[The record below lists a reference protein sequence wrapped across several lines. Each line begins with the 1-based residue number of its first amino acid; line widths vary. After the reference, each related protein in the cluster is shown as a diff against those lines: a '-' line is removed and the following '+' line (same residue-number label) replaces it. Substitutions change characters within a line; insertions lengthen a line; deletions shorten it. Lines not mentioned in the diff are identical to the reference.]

1 MSKLRVVY
9 SADRIGERLKEI
21 SAEIAKDYVDREL
34 VLVGMLKGAAF
45 FLADLARLIAR
56 PVDYEFVSVTSSIGA
71 HGEVVS
77 LTFATQ
83 VDVSDRHVLVLKD
96 VFHSGVTENYL
107 ITHLSQQ
114 NPASIEVA
122 ALVDKPQLRS
132 VNLSARYA
140 VFDDAPDGFLVGYGF
155 MPRQPPKSTPL
166 PFPPHVQ
173 IPIIRLPDPHRTP
186 PAVAAGF

>member
-1 MSKLRVVY
+1 VDDLRVLF
-9 SADRIGERLKEI
+9 SADEI
-21 SAEIAKDYVDREL
+21 RARVEEVAKAIAGDYRDRQL

-45 FLADLARLIAR
+45 FLADLARFIPR

-83 VDVSDRHVLVLKD
+83 VDVSDRHVLILKD

-114 NPASIEVA
+114 NPATIEVV

-132 VNLSARYA
+132 VNLSARYS
-140 VFDDAPDGFLVGYGF
+140 VFDDTPNGFLVGYGLG
-155 MPRQPPKSTPL
+155 PGHGEHTN
-166 PFPPHVQ
+166 
-173 IPIIRLPDPHRTP
+173 LPDLCI
-186 PAVAAGF
+186 VDEV

>member
-1 MSKLRVVY
+1 VSELRVLY
-9 SADRIGERLKEI
+9 SADEINARVKEM
-21 SAEIAKDYVDREL
+21 AAAIAASYQDRQL

-45 FLADLARLIAR
+45 FLADLARFIPR

-83 VDVSDRHVLVLKD
+83 VDVSGKHVLILKD
-96 VFHSGVTENYL
+96 VLHSGVTENYL

-114 NPASIEVA
+114 NPATIEVV

-132 VNLSARYA
+132 VNLTARYS
-140 VFDDAPDGFLVGYGF
+140 VFDDTPDGFLVGYGLG
-155 MPRQPPKSTPL
+155 PGHGEHTNR
-166 PFPPHVQ
+166 
-173 IPIIRLPDPHRTP
+173 PDLCILDE
-186 PAVAAGF
+186 A

>member
-1 MSKLRVVY
+1 MSELRVLY
-9 SADRIGERLKEI
+9 SADEI
-21 SAEIAKDYVDREL
+21 SARVKEMAAAIAATYQDRQL

-45 FLADLARLIAR
+45 FLADLARFIPR

-83 VDVSDRHVLVLKD
+83 VDVSGKHVLILKD
-96 VFHSGVTENYL
+96 VLHSGVTENYL

-114 NPASIEVA
+114 NPATIEVV

-132 VNLSARYA
+132 VNLTARYS
-140 VFDDAPDGFLVGYGF
+140 VFDDTPDGFLVGYGLG
-155 MPRQPPKSTPL
+155 PGHGEHTNR
-166 PFPPHVQ
+166 
-173 IPIIRLPDPHRTP
+173 PDLCILDE
-186 PAVAAGF
+186 A

>member
-1 MSKLRVVY
+1 VLF
-9 SADRIGERLKEI
+9 SAAEI
-21 SAEIAKDYVDREL
+21 SARVKEVAIAIADDYQDRQL

-45 FLADLARLIAR
+45 FLADLARLIPR
-56 PVDYEFVSVTSSIGA
+56 PVDYEFVSVTSSTGA

-83 VDVSDRHVLVLKD
+83 VDVSNKHVLILKD

-114 NPASIEVA
+114 NPATIEVV

-132 VNLSARYA
+132 VNLSARYSI
-140 VFDDAPDGFLVGYGF
+140 FDDIPEGFLVGYGLG
-155 MPRQPPKSTPL
+155 PGHGEYTN
-166 PFPPHVQ
+166 
-173 IPIIRLPDPHRTP
+173 RTDLCILDED
-186 PAVAAGF
+186 

>member
-1 MSKLRVVY
+1 MTELRVLY
-9 SADRIGERLKEI
+9 SADEI
-21 SAEIAKDYVDREL
+21 SARVKEVAAAIAASYQDRQL

-45 FLADLARLIAR
+45 FLADLARFIPR

-83 VDVSDRHVLVLKD
+83 VDVSGKHVLILKD
-96 VFHSGVTENYL
+96 VLHSGVTENYL

-114 NPASIEVA
+114 NPATIEVV

-132 VNLSARYA
+132 VNLTARYS
-140 VFDDAPDGFLVGYGF
+140 VFDDTPDGFLVGYGLG
-155 MPRQPPKSTPL
+155 PGHGEHTNR
-166 PFPPHVQ
+166 
-173 IPIIRLPDPHRTP
+173 PDLCILDE
-186 PAVAAGF
+186 A